1 MVLRLCHRLLPVEV
15 SPLPTAGDPQGPVPP
30 RVSRVNWTLASAR
43 RFRCSVRGFR
53 CFRRGRRVLFGA
65 GLDDVHGGWAWHLRI
80 SEIKN
85 WWSMVIFISPI
96 SSHGIRSVLSTVSL
110 EYLWMLV
117 SDLWMIYQ
125 LDSTIFICMIF
136 RCLDDLALLTSS
148 NGMYDLWQGIQK
160 AWRKLR

>member
-1 MVLRLCHRLLPVEV
+1 MALRLYDFYPKKCHPFQPQVTPKDQSLPGLLPQ
-15 SPLPTAGDPQGPVPP
+15 LA
-30 RVSRVNWTLASAR
+30 ASAAASVASVASAAGGAS
-43 RFRCSVRGFR
+43 CSGP
-53 CFRRGRRVLFGA
+53 GSTTSM
-65 GLDDVHGGWAWHLRI
+65 GGWAWHLRI

-110 EYLWMLV
+110 EYLWMLI
-117 SDLWMIYQ
+117 SDLWMICQ

-136 RCLDDLALLTSS
+136 RCLDDLALLISS
-148 NGMYDLWQGIQK
+148 NGMYDLWQGIQR